1 MSGGAPRR
9 PIEHP
14 KPPGYGQKC
23 FPAIEGIEER
33 FKAEKPVPKE
43 AYNEQVGGGISWT
56 FTLLLIKSLIDSVA
70 LCTFS

>member
-43 AYNEQVGGGISWT
+43 AYNEQVAYLRHISYT
-56 FTLLLIKSLIDSVA
+56 VN
-70 LCTFS
+70 